1 MQLTG
6 VSVSLLTFARMK
18 RIALWLLLVPGILSW
33 FCEIT
38 ATAASYYTARPDDPA
53 AVCLTPSDFPQL
65 HADGVG
71 DDTASL
77 EAAIAKVTHTALGKG
92 VVLIPSGRYR
102 LSHTVQVPPGVR
114 LFGFGTNRP
123 VFVLGPDT
131 PGYQDG
137 CRYMIW
143 FTGRNGEDANPGTF
157 YSALANIDFE
167 IGPGNPGAVGI
178 RAYYAQHCYLAH
190 IDFHTGSGLA
200 GIGQAD
206 NEAEDLHF
214 YGGDYGIVTMRPSPS
229 WQFTLLDSTF
239 EGQRVAAIQCQEA
252 GLTLIR
258 DRFRAVPTAISI
270 DQNHCEQL
278 WMKDCRLEEIPG
290 PALVISNEKNIGT
303 EINLENVVCKG
314 VFDLAL
320 YRDSGRKITK
330 DRDYYLVN
338 TLAHGVCLSTI
349 NSPYSRFGENTLSVT
364 GFGPTELEES
374 DSALPDVPLPVPS
387 DIPPLPPVETWASIK
402 SFGATGDGKTDDL
415 PAFQAA
421 IAKAKV
427 IFLPAGR
434 YRVSDSIRLKPDT
447 ILVGLSPITTQ
458 IAIDD
463 NAPGFAGDGDYKGVV
478 ESSTGGVN
486 ILQGIGVDSGANNPR
501 AVGVKWMAGEHSMV
515 NDVKFLGGHGSLHPP
530 YNRDH
535 TGDSNPARHWDS
547 SGPGLLVTQNGGG
560 TFADI
565 WTASTFDR
573 CGVRIENTTTSGRI
587 YELSSEHHVRNE
599 VMFTNVSNW
608 NIYALQTEEEW
619 GESSACRALDI
630 QRCANLTFANLFM
643 FRVHGSYVPANIA
656 ANVSGSDGIR
666 FRNVHVYSQSK
677 FSFDTPVYD
686 ADNDRSVRYREFA
699 VLDVLKNSPKTP
711 AYTSRV
717 FEGKVKIIT
726 GGFSGIDNLTA
737 DSAGNLYFLDNHAQQ
752 IFRWSTKQGVL
763 TPISGRGLAP
773 AALTM
778 DKSGDLLIVS
788 RNGTVYAL
796 ASGSNQPVVLKSAPA
811 QARPGLQ
818 AIFPANRWYDWHTFI
833 ADNLRKNSNNFVSP
847 DGTVFI
853 PVPDDFLANDGQPA
867 GIPPIDLL
875 RTYQLTA
882 GDPQHPVYIADEYM
896 HETWKFDVMADGSL
910 TNAQLFAEEGEA
922 GAVQDA
928 HGNIYVAAGNIFL
941 YDHSG
946 NEIDMIEVPERP
958 TSLAFGG
965 ADGRTL
971 YIAARTSLYSV
982 RVRSEPLPA
991 PTNLF
996 QSFFSK

>member
-1 MQLTG
+1 MKKTAAMLFVWG
-6 VSVSLLTFARMK
+6 MFSLFSN
-18 RIALWLLLVPGILSW
+18 G
-33 FCEIT
+33 T
-38 ATAASYYTARPDDPA
+38 AAAASYYTARPDDPS
-53 AVCLTPSDFPQL
+53 AVCLTQTDFPEL
-65 HADGVG
+65 HGDGVG
-71 DDTASL
+71 DDTTSL
-77 EAAIAKVTHTALGKG
+77 EAAIGKVTQTPMRKG

-102 LSHTVQVPPGVR
+102 LSHTVQIPPGVR
-114 LFGFGTNRP
+114 LFGYGTNRP
-123 VFVLGPDT
+123 VFVLGADT
-131 PGYQDG
+131 PGYQTNMQ
-137 CRYMIW
+137 YMIW
-143 FTGRNGEDANPGTF
+143 FTGNNGGDANPGTF

-167 IGPGNPGAVGI
+167 VGPGNPAAVCV

-190 IDFHTGSGLA
+190 IDFHIGSGFA
-200 GIGQAD
+200 GIGQAG

-214 YGGDYGIVTMRPSPS
+214 FGGDYGIVTKRTSPS

-239 EGQRVAAIQCQEA
+239 EGQRIAAIQCQEA

-258 DRFRAVPTAISI
+258 DQFRAVPTAISI

-290 PALVISNEKNIGT
+290 PALIISNEKNIGT

-314 VFDLAL
+314 VPKLVQF
-320 YRDSGRKITK
+320 RDGGETITK
-330 DRDYYLVN
+330 DDDDYLVN
-338 TLAHGVCLSTI
+338 SFTHGLVVTPGNIIGSIATLGSGT
-349 NSPYSRFGENTLSVT
+349 TLY
-364 GFGPTELEES
+364 
-374 DSALPDVPLPVPS
+374 DLPPPVPT

-402 SFGATGDGKTDDL
+402 SFGAAGDGKTDDL
-415 PAFQAA
+415 SAFQTA

-434 YRVSDSIRLKPDT
+434 YQVSDSIHLNPDT

-463 NAPGFAGDGDYKGVV
+463 NAPGFAGEGEFKGVV
-478 ESSTGGVN
+478 ESSIGGTN

-501 AVGVKWMAGEHSMV
+501 AVGVKWMAGEHSMI
-515 NDVKFLGGHGSLHPP
+515 NDVKFLGGHGTYLPDGKRLAP
-530 YNRDH
+530 YNKDH
-535 TGDSNPARHWDS
+535 TGDSNPSRHWDS

-573 CGVRIENTTTSGRI
+573 CGVLIENTTRSGRI

-599 VMFTNVSNW
+599 VMFTNTANW
-608 NIYALQTEEEW
+608 KIYALQTEEEW
-619 GESSACRALDI
+619 GESAACRALDI

-643 FRVHGSYVPANIA
+643 FRVHGSYRPANVA
-656 ANVSGSDGIR
+656 ANVSDSDDVR

-677 FSFDTPVYD
+677 FAFDTPVYD
-686 ADNDRSVRYREFA
+686 VDHDRSVRDREFA
-699 VLDVLKNSPKTP
+699 SLEVLLNPPKQAP
-711 AYTSRV
+711 HKSRML
-717 FEGKVKIIT
+717 EGKVEKIT

-737 DSAGNLYFLDNHAQQ
+737 DAAGNLYFLDNHAQQ
-752 IFRWSTKQGVL
+752 IYRWSITQNAL
-763 TPISGRGLAP
+763 TPISGQGLAP
-773 AALTM
+773 AALAM

-796 ASGSNQPVVLKSAPA
+796 NTKGTNQPVALKSAPA
-811 QARPGLQ
+811 RAHPGLQ
-818 AIFPANRWYDWHTFI
+818 AIFPASRWYDWHTFI
-833 ADNLRKNSNNFVSP
+833 ADNLRKNPNHFVSP
-847 DGTVFI
+847 DNSAFI
-853 PVPDDFLANDGQPA
+853 PAPDDYLSNAGQPA

-882 GDPQHPVYIADEYM
+882 ADPQHAVFVADEYM
-896 HETWKFDVMADGSL
+896 HETWRFDVTADGSL
-910 TNAQLFAEEGEA
+910 TNAQLFAEAGEA

-928 HGNIYVAAGNIFL
+928 RGNVYVAAGRVFV
-941 YDHSG
+941 YTRSG
-946 NEIDMIEVPERP
+946 TLIDEIEVPERP

-982 RVRSEPLPA
+982 RIRSEPLPLPSSPFDA
-991 PTNLF
+991 FT
-996 QSFFSK
+996 K